1 MADILQTRSFSK
13 RQVQLT
19 GERSPGEAESRS
31 AGEGCRKAKE
41 AGLPSLAEAAGF
53 SGVPGLSGFCRRP
66 IRSPAAEWF
75 RRAFHIA

>member
-1 MADILQTRSFSK
+1 ML
-13 RQVQLT
+13 
-19 GERSPGEAESRS
+19 G
-31 AGEGCRKAKE
+31 RKAKE

-53 SGVPGLSGFCRRP
+53 SGVPGLSGFCRWP